1 MSALSSLKFVAA
13 KRPTQMPAVQ
23 VRRNKL
29 IGKLHHQMLLAKA
42 LSEGTQYAPTRFRT
56 VRDRHTGESKS
67 VEMPL
72 RVKSWWFVS
81 ENGSVVLQIK
91 YGSKVIDIQKGNQCI
106 PLNPGDT
113 ATAEAIVRQRRVI
126 EHQGARQ
133 IFPRGVLQLVTQLN
147 RS

>member
-29 IGKLHHQMLLAKA
+29 VGKLHHQLLLAKA

-72 RVKSWWFVS
+72 RVKSWWFITES
-81 ENGSVVLQIK
+81 GQVVLQVK
-91 YGSKVIDIQKGNQCI
+91 YGSKVLDFSKGKNSI
-106 PLNPGDT
+106 EVTDGIHLIKTLESVRDAVIGGELDT
-113 ATAEAIVRQRRVI
+113 QIESAANIVKSR
-126 EHQGARQ
+126 
-133 IFPRGVLQLVTQLN
+133 FKK
-147 RS
+147 

>member
-29 IGKLHHQMLLAKA
+29 VGKLHHQMLLAKA

-72 RVKSWWFVS
+72 RIKSWWFVS
-81 ENGSVVLQIK
+81 DNGSVVLQIK
-91 YGSKVIDIQKGNQCI
+91 YGSKVIDIQKGKNSI
-106 PLNPGDT
+106 EVKDGNHLIDVLEAVKTAALAGELDT
-113 ATAEAIVRQRRVI
+113 QIESAANIVKSR
-126 EHQGARQ
+126 
-133 IFPRGVLQLVTQLN
+133 FKK
-147 RS
+147 